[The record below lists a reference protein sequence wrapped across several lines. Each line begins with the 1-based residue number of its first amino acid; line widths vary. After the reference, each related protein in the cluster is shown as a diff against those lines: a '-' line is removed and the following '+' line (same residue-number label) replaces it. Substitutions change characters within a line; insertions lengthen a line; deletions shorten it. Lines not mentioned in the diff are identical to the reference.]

1 MLGLPS
7 KTEVNRKVP
16 KQRFYD
22 HMELPVAVRR
32 MFIDQVDS
40 IYWRNKI
47 AADTINIAKGKDV
60 VEIEVFEVTVTNKE
74 TNEKLLSVI
83 DKALPYHVLFVL
95 TLGDAMQVW
104 MSYKEPSE
112 GTNAFKVNRYFH
124 TGWIHKDS
132 ITINLHGLDM
142 DAVYGN
148 LVRQVA
154 GGHRNG
160 WETLSL
166 KESVDRFEQK
176 QKLMYDIEKLQQ
188 KINTEKQIN
197 RQLEMMSTLKEMKRQ
212 LEEIQLWI
220 K

>member
-124 TGWIHKDS
+124 TEWIQKNS
-132 ITINLHGLDM
+132 FTINLQGLDM
-142 DAVYGN
+142 DAVYGS

-154 GGHRNG
+154 GDQLNG
-160 WETLSL
+160 WETHPL
-166 KESVDRFEQK
+166 KECVNRFEQK
-176 QKLMYDIEKLQQ
+176 QKLVYDIENLQQ
-188 KINTEKQIN
+188 KINKEKQIN
-197 RQLEMMSTLKEMKRQ
+197 RQFEMMSTLKEMKRQ